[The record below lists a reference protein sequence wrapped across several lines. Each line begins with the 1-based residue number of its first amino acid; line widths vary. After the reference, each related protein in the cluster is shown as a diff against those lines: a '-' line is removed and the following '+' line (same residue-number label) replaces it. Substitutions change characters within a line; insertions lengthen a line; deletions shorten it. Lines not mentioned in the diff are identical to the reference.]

1 MGKADMAGVD
11 FRRRTLLKGSMASM
25 LSPIVL
31 SGCSGGGAHANVLT
45 GSSRISVGEMEAEI
59 GV

>member
-1 MGKADMAGVD
+1 MFVADR
-11 FRRRTLLKGSMASM
+11 FRELTSFQCAWADLLDK
-25 LSPIVL
+25 I
-31 SGCSGGGAHANVLT
+31 